1 MRISEI
7 FYSIQG
13 EGALTGVPSVFVR
26 TSGCNLRCAWCD
38 TPYASWNPEGPD
50 LSVEDVMKQVLEFQ
64 SRFVVITGGE
74 PMIARGVHALAAAI
88 REAGLHI
95 TIETAGTVAP
105 NGIPCDLA
113 SVSPKLANSTP
124 KPDTIE
130 NAWIE
135 RHETTRLQPEVIRA
149 WIEAGE
155 YQLKFVVSE
164 LSDLQE
170 IQSLIELIGGDILPH
185 RIQIMPEGTNA
196 DVLLRRQQQW
206 VDVCKSYG
214 YRLNHRLHV
223 DLFGNTRGT

>member
-38 TPYASWNPEGPD
+38 TPYASWNPEGAD
-50 LSVEDVMKQVLEFQ
+50 VSVTEVVERVLEFR

-74 PMIARGVHALAAAI
+74 PMIARGVHELAT
-88 REAGLHI
+88 RLRDAGLHI
-95 TIETAGTVAP
+95 TIETAGTVLP

-124 KPDTIE
+124 QPDTIE
-130 NAWIE
+130 SAWIE
-135 RHETTRLQPEVIRA
+135 RHEDSRLQPDVIRA

-155 YQLKFVVSE
+155 YQLKFVVAE
-164 LSDLQE
+164 LSDLEE
-170 IQSLIELIGGDILPH
+170 IQSVVKTLGTPVLPH
-185 RIQIMPEGTNA
+185 RIQIMPEGTSPE
-196 DVLLRRQQQW
+196 VLLRRQQQW
-206 VDVCKSYG
+206 VDVCKSHG

-223 DLFGNTRGT
+223 DLFGNSRGT